1 MLVTELNKNQ
11 LKELK
16 CSWYDSYLMK
26 TKNENISMY
35 EITNIDD
42 YVSDETI
49 FAEYQDTEFTEDDF
63 GCSTR
68 LV

>member
-16 CSWYDSYLMK
+16 CSWYDNYLMK

-35 EITNIDD
+35 KITNIDD
-42 YVSDETI
+42 YVSDEKI